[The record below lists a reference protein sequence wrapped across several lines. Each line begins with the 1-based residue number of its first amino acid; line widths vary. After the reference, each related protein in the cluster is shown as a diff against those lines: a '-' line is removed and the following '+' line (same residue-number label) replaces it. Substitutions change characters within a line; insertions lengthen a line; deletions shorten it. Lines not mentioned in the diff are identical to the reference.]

1 MSTLYRAATYED
13 RVTIAALHADSWRV
27 TYRGVYRDEFL
38 DRDVLQDRIGVWE
51 GRLSAPLEN
60 QFVVVAE
67 EEGHLVGFAC
77 AYGRDDE
84 RWGTLLD
91 NIHVRRE
98 RHRQGTGPRLVSVV
112 AREGSAMSQASGRQ
126 AKRDYVP
133 AAPQLWL
140 YDFLVAVLA
149 RESRWRPALLTQIAP
164 SAKDSIADIGCGT
177 GSLLAL
183 ISSATRPAAL
193 IG

>member
-98 RHRQGTGPRLVSVV
+98 RHRQGTGTRLVSEVARWCRANYADCGLYLWVV
-112 AREGSAMSQASGRQ
+112 AQNHQARRFYERLGATDRGGEL
-126 AKRDYVP
+126 R
-133 AAPQLWL
+133 
-140 YDFLVAVLA
+140 
-149 RESRWRPALLTQIAP
+149 AP
-164 SAKDSIADIGCGT
+164 SAGGGEPRDVRRYAWTTVSEITNVGCE
-177 GSLLAL
+177 
-183 ISSATRPAAL
+183 
-193 IG
+193 